1 MRSHPTAAELYESV
15 RHELPRVSLG
25 TVYRVLRRL
34 SADAAVQT
42 IQAAGAS
49 ARFDADTSAHHH
61 VRCARCGRVDDLPAV
76 ALPDIVE
83 TFRASTEYELI
94 GLQLELT
101 GICPR
106 CCRRRGRG

>member
-1 MRSHPTAAELYESV
+1 
-15 RHELPRVSLG
+15 
-25 TVYRVLRRL
+25 
-34 SADAAVQT
+34 
-42 IQAAGAS
+42 
-49 ARFDADTSAHHH
+49 
-61 VRCARCGRVDDLPAV
+61 LPAV